1 MKTYLELTIAI
12 LSKLTLN
19 APKTEFMFILIG
31 SSQRLSAFGSSP
43 SFIIDGA
50 PVCQATFTKSL
61 GVYIDQNLSWSVHV
75 LKFCKKIATGI
86 WPATVRLRM
95 RDLGLL

>member
-1 MKTYLELTIAI
+1 MKTYLELTIGI

-31 SSQRLSAFGSSP
+31 SSQRLSTFGSSP

-61 GVYIDQNLSWSVHV
+61 GVYIDQNLSWNVHV
-75 LKFCKKIATGI
+75 DKLCKKIAAGI
-86 WPATVRLRM
+86 GPPQF
-95 RDLGLL
+95 DS